1 MVKAYHVP
9 SSVLSTLLVLIY
21 LDFTTTHKCRYNS
34 FNNEK
39 QSCTSFLPAPTTM
52 SLPSSWPITLVL
64 DNKKQRLP
72 IGNLEQ
78 RWFIGL
84 AGKEV
89 CITEEQAVLTD

>member
-52 SLPSSWPITLVL
+52 SLPSS
-64 DNKKQRLP
+64 
-72 IGNLEQ
+72 
-78 RWFIGL
+78 
-84 AGKEV
+84 
-89 CITEEQAVLTD
+89 